1 MDVPDGWTT
10 ETVHAN
16 DVDLQY
22 HRTGDGPPLV
32 VAHGFYENARCR
44 ADLVEDLAEGF
55 DVVAYDARGHGG
67 SDAPDWG
74 YGIDDRVAD
83 LVGLVEALELENPVL
98 FGHSAGGSTVAW
110 AAAQYPELPRAVVLE
125 DPDAWRG
132 EPEMSPEEMAEFV
145 RERVAGLAEQSVE
158 EIAAEHDEL
167 DDDRARR
174 VAVANRECDPNI
186 AGFAAA
192 GFEQTPD
199 AFSDIEAPTLILKR
213 DADPEERADDL
224 EIADALPDGRLVHV
238 PEAGHHVFWDEHEA
252 ALAELR
258 AFLYRIE
265 RS

>member
-10 ETVHAN
+10 DTVHAN
-16 DVDLQY
+16 DIDLQY
-22 HRTGDGPPLV
+22 HRTGEGPPLV

-44 ADLVEDLAEGF
+44 IPLVEDLAADF

-67 SDAPDWG
+67 SDGPDWG

-83 LVGLVEALELENPVL
+83 LVGLVEALELDDPIL

-110 AAAQYPELPRAVVLE
+110 AAARYPDLPRAVVLA

-132 EPEMSPEEMAEFV
+132 EPDMSPEEMAEFV
-145 RERVAGLAEQSVE
+145 RERVAGLAEQSVD

-167 DDDRARR
+167 DDDQARR

-199 AFSDIEAPTLILKR
+199 AFPDIEAPTLVLKR
-213 DADPEERADDL
+213 DTDPEERAADL
-224 EIADALPDGRLVHV
+224 EIADALPDGRLVHI
-238 PEAGHHVFWDEHEA
+238 PGAGHHVFWDEHDA

-258 AFLYRIE
+258 AFLHRIE
-265 RS
+265 N